1 MVRNTEGVTTM
12 SQIGLTEVAAQQ
24 VAVIRRTIQ
33 MSELGAFYTAVLG
46 AVSAAVQRAGG
57 AVAGPPFGWYHG
69 TPTDTADVAGG
80 FPVSGLAEGAL
91 DGEVAVLERPACLAA
106 AALHIGPFETLADT
120 YRELD
125 AWLNDRQL
133 DRAEHSWEEYLS
145 DPETQPD
152 PEDWQTR
159 IVWPLQ

>member
-1 MVRNTEGVTTM
+1 M
-12 SQIGLTEVAAQQ
+12 SHISLVDVPAQK

-33 MSELGAFYTAVLG
+33 MSELSGFYGSVLG
-46 AVSAAVQRAGG
+46 AVAAAVARAGG
-57 AVAGPPFGWYHG
+57 AVAGPPFGWYYG
-69 TPTDTADVAGG
+69 EPTEVVDVAGG
-80 FPVSGLAEGAL
+80 FPVTGLNEGRL

-106 AALHIGPFETLADT
+106 AALHIGSFETLADT
-120 YRELD
+120 YRELE
-125 AWLNDRQL
+125 AWLRDRQL

-152 PEDWQTR
+152 PQDWETR

>member
-1 MVRNTEGVTTM
+1 M
-12 SQIGLTEVAAQQ
+12 SQINLVEVPAQH

-33 MSELGAFYTAVLG
+33 MSELSGFYGTVLG
-46 AVSAAVQRAGG
+46 SVAAAVQRAGG
-57 AVAGPPFGWYHG
+57 AIVGPAFGWYNG
-69 TPTDTADVAGG
+69 TPTETVDVSGG

-91 DGEVAVLERPACLAA
+91 DGEVTVLERPACLAA
-106 AALHIGPFETLADT
+106 AAMHIGSFETLADT
-120 YRELD
+120 YRELE
-125 AWLNDRQL
+125 AWLRDRQL